1 MAITFGKT
9 MKSIREKNDWT
20 LEEMA
25 QKLGTTKQA
34 LSKYERGERTPKVTV
49 AAKFAE
55 ILNVPLETLIGVEEI
70 EIEPANNNEPKT
82 HEAKILARGID
93 KLPPKQRE
101 QALAV
106 VKAMFAQ
113 HPELFEE

>member
-9 MKSIREKNDWT
+9 MKAIREQNGWT

-25 QKLGTTKQA
+25 GKLGTTKQA

-55 ILNVPLETLIGVEEI
+55 KLNVPLETLIGIDAIEVEPI
-70 EIEPANNNEPKT
+70 QNNEPKT
-82 HEAKILARGID
+82 QEAKILAKGID

-101 QALAV
+101 QALNV
-106 VKAMFAQ
+106 IKAMFAQ

>member
-9 MKSIREKNDWT
+9 MKSIREKNGWT

-25 QKLGTTKQA
+25 KKLDTTKQA

-55 ILNVPLETLIGVEEI
+55 KLNVPLETLIGVDEI
-70 EIEPANNNEPKT
+70 EVKPIQNNEPKT
-82 HEAKILARGID
+82 QEAKILARGID

-101 QALAV
+101 QALNV
-106 VKAMFAQ
+106 IKAMFAQ

>member
-1 MAITFGKT
+1 MAINFGNT
-9 MKSIREKNDWT
+9 IRAIREENGWT

-25 QKLGTTKQA
+25 RKLGTTKQA
-34 LSKYERGERTPKVTV
+34 LSYYERGMRTPKVTV

-55 ILNVPLETLIGVEEI
+55 KLNVPLETLIGIDAIEVEPI
-70 EIEPANNNEPKT
+70 QNNEPKT
-82 HEAKILARGID
+82 QEAKILAKGID

-101 QALAV
+101 QALNV
-106 VKAMFAQ
+106 IKAMFAQ